1 MRWAKLAVSGRDEWD
16 YFMIRTR
23 ENSLV
28 RYLMVV
34 LIGAVFGILVI
45 QPVNDMAIYHLY
57 ESHDSSMT
65 QWQFIYQDLV
75 KSLTGQTNRK
85 TLYYMV
91 VGGVIGLMFGL
102 VFRFIRSKLD
112 TIDSLNQE
120 LGKDLA
126 LLLSQGEG
134 PLLEFKSSFRWDLRQ
149 NQANKAL
156 EVVIIKTIAGFM
168 NGNGGTLLIGVSDDG
183 VITGLKPDY
192 TLLKKSDA
200 DGFEQALIT
209 VVSTNLGADLCQN
222 LHIVFHA
229 IDGED
234 ICRIIIKPAPR
245 PVYLNREGGPRLFLR
260 TGGGTRD
267 MNIQEATEYIKGRWG

>member
-1 MRWAKLAVSGRDEWD
+1 MANVGKNLILRLLASL
-16 YFMIRTR
+16 FMGA
-23 ENSLV
+23 L
-28 RYLMVV
+28 LGV
-34 LIGAVFGILVI
+34 LLI
-45 QPVNDMAIYHLY
+45 QPANDMVIFHLY
-57 ESHDSSMT
+57 EATDSALSN
-65 QWQFIYQDLV
+65 WQFVYQNLI
-75 KSLTGQTNRK
+75 KSLTGQTNTK
-85 TLYYMV
+85 TLYYSL
-91 VGGVIGLMFGL
+91 VGGVLGLLFGL

-120 LGKDLA
+120 LGKDLT

-134 PLLEFKSSFRWDLRQ
+134 PRLEFKSSFRWDLRQ

-156 EVVIIKTIAGFM
+156 EVVILKTIAGFM

-183 VITGLKPDY
+183 AITGLKLDY

-200 DGFEQALIT
+200 DGFEQAIIT

-222 LHIVFHA
+222 LHIVFHE

-245 PVYLNREGGPRLFLR
+245 PVYLNHKGGPQLYLR
-260 TGGGTRD
+260 TGGGTRE